1 MKKNN
6 ITVFPSESIQQTAA
20 SAERIED
27 YPTSPESDRM
37 KEQQIYRA
45 EDDISYY
52 QFPSRTLL
60 TPPVIMDEASD
71 WLYEQEQ
78 MLNSTL
84 QNFNVRA
91 RVVNVTQ
98 GPSVTRFEV
107 QPEPGSR

>member
-1 MKKNN
+1 MKVPKPADEKKNN
-6 ITVFPSESIQQTAA
+6 IAMFPSESIQESAA
-20 SAERIED
+20 SAERIEV
-27 YPTSPESDRM
+27 YSPPPESDRI
-37 KEQQIYRA
+37 KTQQKDRA

-52 QFPSRTLL
+52 QFPPRTLQ

-98 GPSVTRFEV
+98 G
-107 QPEPGSR
+107 